1 MSDESTPEKQPRKRA
16 PPKLPNPPGF
26 SSSCSCQAKNSGR
39 SNLTPQSTVQENDTL
54 SNMRN
59 SSMGSSSGSHLSG
72 NPRNPN
78 HRLSSGTQENT
89 SSSPESIL
97 PESVESSPGYLNALQ
112 TAFLP
117 DFNGKLKIN

>member
-1 MSDESTPEKQPRKRA
+1 M
-16 PPKLPNPPGF
+16 
-26 SSSCSCQAKNSGR
+26 
-39 SNLTPQSTVQENDTL
+39 PQYTVQENDTL
-54 SNMRN
+54 SSSIQN

-78 HRLSSGTQENT
+78 YRPPSGARENT
-89 SSSPESIL
+89 SCLSESIL

-117 DFNGKLKIN
+117 DFNGKWKTLINLDDTSS